1 MWIYWERIVDYIV
14 YSAMGLEKNALSGA
28 LHFFIY
34 DTVKIFLLLSVIIF
48 IVSFLRT
55 YITPEKTRRILGG
68 KNVFLG
74 TILASILGIFTPF
87 CSCSAIP
94 LFIGFVE
101 AGVPLGVTFSFLVA
115 SPMINEIAV
124 GLLLSTFGAKVMVMY
139 IGTGLLIAIISGN
152 IISYLKLEKYV
163 EDFVYKTKVG
173 AGMPE
178 TGYTMGG
185 RIQYGLNYTGEI
197 IKKVWYYILIAIGIG
212 GFMHGFAPAGV
223 LSKWVGA
230 GNIFAVPLAVIVGV
244 PLYANAA
251 GIIPIVKELTRLG
264 VQTGTALAF
273 MMAVTALSLP
283 EFIILKKVLK
293 IRLLLTY
300 FGIISAGIIFVGY
313 LFNYI
318 MK

>member
-1 MWIYWERIVDYIV
+1 MWKYWETIVDYLV
-14 YSAMGLEKNALSGA
+14 YSGIGLEKNALSGA

-34 DTVKIFLLLSVIIF
+34 DTVKIFILLSFIIF

-55 YITPEKTRRILGG
+55 YISPEKTRKILGG

-74 TILASILGIFTPF
+74 TVLASILGIFTPF

-124 GLLLSTFGAKVMVMY
+124 GLLLSTFGTKIMALY
-139 IGTGLLIAIISGN
+139 IGTGVFIAIISGN
-152 IISYLKLEKYV
+152 IIAYLKLEKYV

-173 AGMPE
+173 QSLAEQKWIMKDRIKFAFD
-178 TGYTMGG
+178 YTFD
-185 RIQYGLNYTGEI
+185 I
-197 IKKVWYYILIAIGIG
+197 IKKVWYYIFIAIGIG
-212 GFMHGFAPAGV
+212 GFMHGYAPAGV
-223 LSKWVGA
+223 LSKWVGLE
-230 GNIFAVPLAVIVGV
+230 NIFAVPISVIIGV

-251 GIIPIVKELTRLG
+251 GVIPIVKELTRLG
-264 VQTGTALAF
+264 VETGTALAF

-283 EFIILKKVLK
+283 EFIILKKILK
-293 IRLLLTY
+293 MRLLLAY
-300 FGIISAGIIFVGY
+300 FGIIVCGIIFVGY
-313 LFNYI
+313 LFNI
-318 MK
+318 LMK